1 MEVAI
6 GLSIFGESIE
16 GVIGS
21 ARQPDGICRRQRGRV
36 VYRGEDS
43 HIFEPVDWSGQ
54 WLLNDLSATRGTSKA
69 NADPMGFVDANGAAR
84 IVYRGDE
91 YMQPQASDD
100 NMLHELFYSGG
111 QWLHRDL

>member
-1 MEVAI
+1 MEATI
-6 GLSIFGESIE
+6 GGVLSIFGESID
-16 GVIGS
+16 GVIVS

-43 HIFEPVDWSGQ
+43 RIFERVDWNGQ
-54 WLLNDLSATRGTSKA
+54 WLLNDMSATRGALKE

-100 NMLHELFYSGG
+100 NMLYELFYSGG
-111 QWLHRDL
+111 